1 MAPSL
6 AKLSKISWEFN
17 DANTRTLT
25 HGYHPFHAKF
35 IPQIPR
41 TIIEHLTKEGDIVLD
56 PFCGS
61 GTTLVE
67 AHTLKRNTI
76 GIDIAPIAA
85 LVSKVKTTFIDPNEL
100 EKAKNELY
108 EMIDSKKAKSVI
120 PDFPNQNTWY
130 NKKTLQELGIIWGQI
145 LTFEKKNSDIFDFF
159 QVAFSSI
166 LKTVAN
172 RSEHW
177 NWAFIGDNILP
188 KLDKYNN
195 PNKYFNNTL
204 ERMISG
210 MKDFQKSKT
219 KNWTKV
225 LKMNTKDISKNIK
238 KKVDLII
245 TSPPYCFA
253 VDFNRY
259 YRLSYYWFN
268 WEIDKNRDVEI
279 GARSKR
285 AKKCGIDDYFSDMEI
300 CIKEFYQVLNKGG
313 YCCFTL
319 GNTKRDNKEIN
330 AVERTIEMCLKEGFK
345 LVEHTYREL
354 SKQSMAQKRIP
365 KEAVLIFKK

>member
-1 MAPSL
+1 MLPSI
-6 AKLSKISWEFN
+6 AKLSKISWEFS
-17 DANTRTLT
+17 DVNTRTLT

-41 TIIEHLTKEGDIVLD
+41 TIIEHFTKRGDIVLD

-61 GTTLVE
+61 GTTMVE
-67 AHTLKRNTI
+67 AHILKRNAI
-76 GIDIAPIAA
+76 GVDISPLAI
-85 LVSKVKTTFIDPNEL
+85 LITKVKTTFIDL
-100 EKAKNELY
+100 EKLVAAKQSLY
-108 EMIDSKKAKSVI
+108 EMIDSKRAKAVV
-120 PDFPNQNTWY
+120 PDFPNQEVWY
-130 NKKTLQELGIIWGQI
+130 NKKTLQELGDIWGQI
-145 LTFEKKNSDIFDFF
+145 LTFQDKESDIFDFF
-159 QVAFSSI
+159 QVSFSSI

-177 NWAFIGDNILP
+177 NWAFIGDNLLP
-188 KLDKYNN
+188 KIDKYSD
-195 PNKYFNNTL
+195 PNKYFRSTL
-204 ERMISG
+204 ERMIVG
-210 MKDFQKSKT
+210 MKDLQEVKT
-219 KNWTKV
+219 KQWIKV
-225 LKMNTKDISKNIK
+225 LRINTKDISKNIK

-268 WEIDKNRDVEI
+268 WEINKNRDIEI

-285 AKKCGIDDYFSDMEI
+285 AKKCGIDDYFDDI
-300 CIKEFYQVLNKGG
+300 NVCIKEFYKVLNNGG

-330 AVERTIEMCLKEGFK
+330 AVERTIKMCLEEGFQ

-365 KEAVLIFKK
+365 KEAVLIFRK